1 MRKIHEECYRWNATH
16 SATSVART
24 YVFPLELFIL
34 LCTRQMI
41 SLFFYQVPNYAQIA
55 GNFHQVAKIYTT
67 VSQKNAHIVM
77 PSPYGLIPV

>member
-41 SLFFYQVPNYAQIA
+41 SLFFYQILNYAQIA
-55 GNFHQVAKIYTT
+55 GNFHQEAESHKRI
-67 VSQKNAHIVM
+67 HIVT